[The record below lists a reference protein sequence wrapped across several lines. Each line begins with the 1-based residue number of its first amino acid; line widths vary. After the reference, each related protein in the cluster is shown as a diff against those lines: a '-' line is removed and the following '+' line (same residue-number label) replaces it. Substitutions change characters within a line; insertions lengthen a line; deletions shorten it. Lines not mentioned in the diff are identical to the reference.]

1 MVSGVQRV
9 PNNRRH
15 PADLTFED
23 DFPGHYESARGL
35 RETDVYEDEPLETM
49 GLVEDPSE
57 PQPVKIDK
65 SNLLL
70 IGPTGVGK
78 TYILE

>member
-1 MVSGVQRV
+1 MSGQLLL
-9 PNNRRH
+9 NLGT
-15 PADLTFED
+15 ATDE
-23 DFPGHYESARGL
+23 FPERFDESAYSEHR
-35 RETDVYEDEPLETM
+35 P
-49 GLVEDPSE
+49 DPSE
-57 PQPVKIDK
+57 NFYAEEDASLPQHIKIDK